1 VRPVALSADDQ
12 VCDDD
17 AALGRVALRYPVLG
31 RLVAR
36 RVQDELLRARVP
48 LAGSLDDQSRQH
60 ARLRLCQQ
68 EAAQLARRL
77 DVAQA
82 RHLLRSAQPDYRACE
97 QVELDGEA
105 DAKAA

>member
-1 VRPVALSADDQ
+1 MYDVGGGMAGVAQAE
-12 VCDDD
+12 
-17 AALGRVALRYPVLG
+17 G
-31 RLVAR
+31 RLPTAR
-36 RVQDELLRARVP
+36 LLRARVP

-82 RHLLRSAQPDYRACE
+82 RHLL
-97 QVELDGEA
+97 G
-105 DAKAA
+105 